1 MNNNKNLLLVQCF
14 MKMLQQR
21 IERDKVE
28 TLSPVFGNIL
38 SKEELQN
45 ILKWLYLDK
54 VPEHHD
60 LKTMDSQD
68 LCEAIGDDIHILS
81 YSIEKWKKELE
92 EKITPQKVYDVLCQ
106 LQLET
111 HYLMTKILADW
122 DEYDYSNF
130 KALCRKAGTPQ
141 PLYAVFESSVQEENK
156 YISVPLSKYYATEWE
171 AESKK
176 SLLISEEQFE
186 EHQLQILS
194 L

>member
-1 MNNNKNLLLVQCF
+1 MNKNKNRLLVHCF
-14 MKMLQQR
+14 MKMLKQR
-21 IERDKVE
+21 IEKDQVE
-28 TLSPVFGNIL
+28 NISPVFGSIL
-38 SKEELQN
+38 SKDELQK
-45 ILKWLYLDK
+45 IFKWLYPDRA
-54 VPEHHD
+54 PETYD
-60 LKTMDSQD
+60 FETMDKQD
-68 LCEAIGDDIHILS
+68 LLEAIGDDIHILT
-81 YSIEKWKKELE
+81 YAIERWNKELE

-106 LQLET
+106 LQIET

-122 DEYDYSNF
+122 DEYDHSNF

-141 PLYAVFESSVQEENK
+141 PLYVVFESSVKEEDK

-171 AESKK
+171 ATSKK

>member
-1 MNNNKNLLLVQCF
+1 MNNNKNRLLVQCF

-54 VPEHHD
+54 VPEHYD
-60 LKTMDSQD
+60 LKTMDTQD
-68 LCEAIGDDIHILS
+68 LLEAIGDDIHILS
-81 YSIEKWKKELE
+81 YSIEKWKQELE
-92 EKITPQKVYDVLCQ
+92 KKITPKKVYDVLCQ

-111 HYLMTKILADW
+111 HYLMTKIFADW
-122 DEYDYSNF
+122 DEYDHSNF
-130 KALCRKAGTPQ
+130 KALCQKAGTPQ
-141 PLYAVFESSVQEENK
+141 PLYAVFESSVQEEDK
-156 YISVPLSKYYATEWE
+156 YISVPLSKYYVTEWE
-171 AESKK
+171 AVSKK